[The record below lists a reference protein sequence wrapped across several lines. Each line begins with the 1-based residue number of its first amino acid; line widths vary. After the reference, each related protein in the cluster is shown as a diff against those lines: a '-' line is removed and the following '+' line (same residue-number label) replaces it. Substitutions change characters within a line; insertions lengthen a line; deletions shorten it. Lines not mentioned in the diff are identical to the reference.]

1 MSSQGHEE
9 LTIHPPK
16 GDSRSLQRPAIFSY
30 HGQTLF
36 RDCRLMLSILPKQ
49 PIGPIRFC
57 FQSIKFTFLYLIPVV
72 SAGLFVHFQW
82 QRRSFPC
89 ESTFPCACFRF
100 RSPPAVLSA
109 LFCPPAAPH
118 LLCGCR
124 RRCRGFPS
132 APSVPWVA
140 PGCSVL
146 SDKSDVLSH
155 RMERKQQNFVLL
167 TCRFFLRFLQIQL
180 STACWRNSFSPYQ
193 RYEIFNTL
201 AINLL
206 GAF

>member
-1 MSSQGHEE
+1 
-9 LTIHPPK
+9 
-16 GDSRSLQRPAIFSY
+16 
-30 HGQTLF
+30 
-36 RDCRLMLSILPKQ
+36 MLSIWPK
-49 PIGPIRFC
+49 PPTGPIHFC
-57 FQSIKFTFLYLIPVV
+57 VRVTKFTFLFLIPVV
-72 SAGLFVHFQW
+72 SAGFFVNSPW
-82 QRRSFPC
+82 QRNSSPC
-89 ESTFPCACFRF
+89 ESTFPCVCCRF
-100 RSPPAVLSA
+100 MQPPAVLYA
-109 LFCPPAAPH
+109 LSCLPAAPH